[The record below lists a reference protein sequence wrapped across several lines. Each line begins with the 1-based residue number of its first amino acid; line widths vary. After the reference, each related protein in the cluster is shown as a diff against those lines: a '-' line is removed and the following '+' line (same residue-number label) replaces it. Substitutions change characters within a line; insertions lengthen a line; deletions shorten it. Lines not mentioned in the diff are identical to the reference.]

1 MGLADVWFV
10 LVGVLFVGYAVFDG
24 FDLGIGVLYPFL
36 GTSERDKAVMRR
48 AVGPVWD
55 GNEVW
60 LLTGGGALFAAFPA
74 VYATVFSGFYIA
86 LTLLLFA
93 LIFRAASIEF
103 RHSDPAWAKFWDG
116 AFFVGSAVPALL
128 FGVAVGNIVRG
139 VPLTA
144 GGEMIAGGGQPVFL
158 GNLLA
163 ALNPFALVV
172 GILGLVWIILHGAT
186 WLSLK
191 ATGDLQKRAAKVRKT
206 MLIAFAVMVV
216 IATAATAFL
225 VPAAFARVTGSIAG
239 WAFVVVICVA
249 TILAW
254 VFASKDKDRQAWYS
268 TALAGAGLVG
278 VWAASIYPAL
288 VPAIASDGPLWS
300 AGPVAQVAETSL
312 TVANAS
318 SSPLTLT
325 VMLIIAAIGVPLV
338 LWYHFI
344 VYRAYKGRIEL
355 PAEGESGY

>member
-10 LVGVLFVGYAVFDG
+10 LVGVLLAGYAIFDG

-36 GTSERDKAVMRR
+36 GKSEQDKEVMRR

-86 LTLLLFA
+86 LMLLLFA
-93 LIFRAASIEF
+93 LIFRAASLEF
-103 RHSDPAWAKFWDG
+103 RHADPAWKKFWDW
-116 AFFVGSAVPALL
+116 AFFLGSAIPALL

-144 GGEMIAGGGQPVFL
+144 AGEMIAGGGQPYFL

-163 ALNPFALVV
+163 ALNPFSLVIGV
-172 GILGLVWIILHGAT
+172 LGLVWIILHGAT

-191 ATGDLQKRAAKVRKT
+191 ATGDLQKRAAATRRT
-206 MLIAFAVMVV
+206 MLIVFAVC
-216 IATAATAFL
+216 IALACASAAFL
-225 VPAAFARVTGSIAG
+225 VPAAFAKVAGSVAG
-239 WAFVVVICVA
+239 WVFVVLLIAAVVG
-249 TILAW
+249 AW
-254 VFASKDKDRQAWYS
+254 VFGSKDKDRQAWYC
-268 TALAGAGLVG
+268 TALAAVGLVG
-278 VWAASIYPAL
+278 IWAASIYPAL
-288 VPAIASDGPLWS
+288 VPALPGS
-300 AGPVAQVAETSL
+300 AGSAL

-318 SSPLTLT
+318 SSQLTLL
-325 VMLIIAAIGVPLV
+325 VMLIIAIIGVPLV

-344 VYRAYKGRIEL
+344 VYRAYKGRIE
-355 PAEGESGY
+355 PSADGETY

>member
-1 MGLADVWFV
+1 MGLGDVWFV
-10 LVGVLFVGYAVFDG
+10 LIGVLLTGYAVFDG
-24 FDLGIGVLYPFL
+24 FDLGIGVLYPLL
-36 GTSERDKAVMRR
+36 GKSERDKAVMRR

-55 GNEVW
+55 GNEMW

-74 VYATVFSGFYIA
+74 VYATVFSGFYLA
-86 LTLLLFA
+86 LMLLLFS
-93 LIFRAASIEF
+93 LIFRAVSIEF
-103 RHSDPAWAKFWDG
+103 RHNDPKWAKFWDG

-144 GGEMIAGGGQPVFL
+144 AGEMIAGGGEPMFL

-163 ALNPFALVV
+163 ALNPFALVIGV
-172 GILGLVWIILHGAT
+172 LGLVWIVLHGAT

-191 ATGDLQKRAAKVRKT
+191 ATGDLRDRAAKVRRT
-206 MLIAFAVMVV
+206 MLIVFAVM
-216 IATAATAFL
+216 IAASAAAAAFL
-225 VPAAFARVTGSIAG
+225 VPDAFSRVTGSATG
-239 WAFVVVICVA
+239 WIFVVLLIAAVVM
-249 TILAW
+249 AW
-254 VFASKDKDRQAWYS
+254 VFASRDKDRQAWYS
-268 TALAGAGLVG
+268 TALAAVGLVG
-278 VWAASIYPAL
+278 IWAASIYPAL
-288 VPAIASDGPLWS
+288 VPALAGS
-300 AGPVAQVAETSL
+300 AGESL

-318 SSPLTLT
+318 SSQLALT

-355 PAEGESGY
+355 PADGGEGY

>member
-1 MGLADVWFV
+1 MGLGDVWFV
-10 LVGVLFVGYAVFDG
+10 LVGVLLTGYAVFDG

-36 GTSERDKAVMRR
+36 GKSERDKAVMRR

-74 VYATVFSGFYIA
+74 VYATVFSGFYLA
-86 LTLLLFA
+86 LMLLLFS
-93 LIFRAASIEF
+93 LIFRAVSLEF
-103 RHSDPAWAKFWDG
+103 RHADPAWAKFWDG

-144 GGEMIAGGGQPVFL
+144 AGEMIAGGGEPVFL

-163 ALNPFALVV
+163 ALNPFALVIGV
-172 GILGLVWIILHGAT
+172 LGLVWIVTHGAT

-191 ATGDLQKRAAKVRKT
+191 ATGDLRERAAKLRRT
-206 MLIAFAVMVV
+206 MLVVFAVM
-216 IATAATAFL
+216 IAVSTAAAAFL
-225 VPAAFARVTGSIAG
+225 VPESFARVTGSVAG
-239 WAFVVVICVA
+239 WAFVLILIAA
-249 TILAW
+249 TVMAW
-254 VFASKDKDRQAWYS
+254 VFSSRDKDRQAWYS
-268 TALAGAGLVG
+268 TALAAVGLVG
-278 VWAASIYPAL
+278 IWAASIYPAL
-288 VPAIASDGPLWS
+288 VPALAGS
-300 AGPVAQVAETSL
+300 AGHAL

-318 SSPLTLT
+318 SSQLALT

-355 PAEGESGY
+355 PADGGADY

>member
-1 MGLADVWFV
+1 MGLGDVWFV
-10 LVGVLFVGYAVFDG
+10 LIGVLLTGYAVFDG

-36 GTSERDKAVMRR
+36 GKSERDKAVMRR

-74 VYATVFSGFYIA
+74 VYATVFSGFYLA
-86 LTLLLFA
+86 LMLLLFS
-93 LIFRAASIEF
+93 LIFRAVSIEF
-103 RHSDPAWAKFWDG
+103 CHNDPKWAKFWDG

-144 GGEMIAGGGQPVFL
+144 AGEMIAGGGEPMFL

-163 ALNPFALVV
+163 ALNPFALVIGV
-172 GILGLVWIILHGAT
+172 LGLVWIVLHGAT

-191 ATGDLQKRAAKVRKT
+191 ATGDLRDRAAKVRRT
-206 MLIAFAVMVV
+206 MLIVFAVM
-216 IATAATAFL
+216 IAASAAAAAFL
-225 VPAAFARVTGSIAG
+225 VPDAFSRVTGSATG
-239 WAFVVVICVA
+239 WIFVVLLIAAVVM
-249 TILAW
+249 AW
-254 VFASKDKDRQAWYS
+254 VFASRDKDRQAWYS
-268 TALAGAGLVG
+268 TALAAVGLVG
-278 VWAASIYPAL
+278 IWAASIYPAL
-288 VPAIASDGPLWS
+288 VPALAGS
-300 AGPVAQVAETSL
+300 AGESL

-318 SSPLTLT
+318 SSQLALT

-355 PAEGESGY
+355 PADGGEGY